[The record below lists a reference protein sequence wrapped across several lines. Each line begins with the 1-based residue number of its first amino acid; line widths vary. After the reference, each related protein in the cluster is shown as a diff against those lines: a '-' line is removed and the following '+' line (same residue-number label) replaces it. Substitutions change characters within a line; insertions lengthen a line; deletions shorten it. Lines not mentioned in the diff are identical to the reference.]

1 MNDLHPI
8 RASGST
14 IIWADKYSPQKT
26 SEVLGNN
33 EAVSKIVKWLSA
45 WSGGR
50 TPEKRAILLSGPTG
64 IGKTAMVYAISNELG
79 YEVVEVNASDKRDR
93 ETVRRIVGA
102 YSLQGSL
109 LSDIRGRVLL
119 IDEVDGL
126 SGDEDRGGVSAM
138 IETIK
143 QTVNPIILTA
153 NDKWDPKIR
162 SLKSYCMILDI
173 RKIQASTIINALAKI
188 CQKEGIKP
196 KPEALRAIAEN
207 SGGDLR
213 SAINDLQAV
222 AEGKTEID
230 LDDVKG
236 LRTKRDRVKGIF
248 DGLRGMFQASNLN
261 EARSSIE
268 SLDMDHDMLIQWVYE
283 NIPREFSNPS
293 ELAQGFNALSR
304 ADMFLG
310 RIKRHQDW
318 GLLSYVYDLMSGG
331 VSLARE
337 VPSRRFVS
345 YSFPNYIRKL
355 SVSRLKRSALKEIC
369 SKIAAKCHA
378 STYEI
383 FHEYLPMIQTVIE
396 NDPRMAADM
405 VEAFALTEDDLDV
418 ITGGKKIKLMKKKVA
433 KPTELKQARP
443 ESKKTEETKQ
453 TLLF

>member
-1 MNDLHPI
+1 MSALHPTEAAA
-8 RASGST
+8 RT
-14 IIWADKYSPQKT
+14 IIWADKYSPRKT
-26 SEVLGNN
+26 SEVLGNS

-109 LSDIRGRVLL
+109 LGDVRGRVLL

-138 IETIK
+138 IETMK
-143 QTVNPIILTA
+143 QTGNPIILTA

-162 SLKSYCMILDI
+162 SLRSYCMILDV
-173 RKIQASTIINALAKI
+173 RKIQAGTIINALTKI
-188 CQKEGIKP
+188 CQKERIKAN
-196 KPEALRAIAEN
+196 PEALRTIAEN
-207 SGGDLR
+207 SDGDLR
-213 SAINDLQAV
+213 SAINDLQAI
-222 AEGKTEID
+222 AEGKTEIS

-248 DGLRGMFQASNLN
+248 EGLRGMFQAGNLN

-283 NIPREFSNPS
+283 NLPREFTNPS

-337 VPSRRFVS
+337 VPSRRFVN
-345 YSFPNYIRKL
+345 YSFPNYIRAL
-355 SVSRLKRSALKEIC
+355 SVSRSKRSALKDVC
-369 SKIAAKCHA
+369 SKIAGKCHA

-383 FHEYLPMIQTVIE
+383 YHEYLPMVQTVIE
-396 NDPRMAADM
+396 NDPRMGAEM
-405 VEAFALTEDDLDV
+405 VESFALTEDDLDV
-418 ITGGKKIKLMKKKVA
+418 ITGGKKIKLLKKKAA
-433 KPTELKQARP
+433 KPV
-443 ESKKTEETKQ
+443 ESKETKIKPKKTEETKQ